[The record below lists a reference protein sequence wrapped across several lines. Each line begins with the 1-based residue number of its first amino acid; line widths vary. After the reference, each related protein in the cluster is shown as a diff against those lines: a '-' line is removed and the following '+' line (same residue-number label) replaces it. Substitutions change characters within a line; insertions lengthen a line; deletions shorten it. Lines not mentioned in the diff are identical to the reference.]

1 MSKKL
6 QFEIEVDD
14 NGTAKVRKFKRSVE
28 DTERSGKKF
37 GRSMGGLSRK
47 IAGFTLNAGAAAL
60 KVGALGAAVVVAAGA
75 FAAWKI
81 KQLASSFIATGSSM
95 DKLKISLDT
104 ITKGEGEAWFKKL
117 NEWALKM
124 PINTQKAIESFTM
137 MRAMGLQ
144 PTIKDMTTLVDT
156 TSALGGGGDKLLGI
170 ARALGQI
177 KTKGKVSAEEL
188 MQLAEQG
195 IPAYQILQEKLG
207 LTAKQ
212 VANIGNA
219 GISADAAVTALVEG
233 MEERFGGQSEKIQS
247 KWAGLTESMKSY
259 WTEFQRMVMESGVMQ
274 WLEENLAAIVA
285 WVDELYSSGK
295 MQEWA
300 LDVADVVIELAEDI
314 KELVLDTVGDW
325 DTFERKIEE
334 VFSKL
339 KRWVEEAT
347 PMLRTFFKL
356 AQTAAKAID
365 WVGGN
370 IGKSSLA
377 MDQMAAGSLPGRQT
391 YPSNQSGTGLGG
403 LPNTGLFMGHKG
415 EIVKNPAESEQERR
429 GGSTGGGGFHLTLAP
444 TFMTGDANAARAVAQ
459 DIKRELDMLNL
470 RLGTT

>member
-1 MSKKL
+1 MKKL

-14 NGTAKVRKFKRSVE
+14 NGTAKVRKFKRAVE
-28 DTERSGKKF
+28 DTKRSGTKF

-81 KQLASSFIATGSSM
+81 KQLASSFIETGSSM
-95 DKLKISLDT
+95 DKLKLSLET
-104 ITKGEGEAWFKKL
+104 ITKGRGEEWFKKL

-124 PINTQKAIESFTM
+124 PINTQKAIEAFTM

-144 PTIKDMTTLVDT
+144 PTIKDMTTIVDA
-156 TSALGGGGDKLLGI
+156 TSALGGSSEKLMGI

-188 MQLAEQG
+188 NQLAEQG
-195 IPAYQILQEKLG
+195 INAQEILREKLG
-207 LTAKQ
+207 LTAAE

-219 GISADAAVTALVEG
+219 GVDADKAVAALLAG
-233 MEERFGGQSEKIQS
+233 MEERFGGQSKKLNEM
-247 KWAGLTESMKSY
+247 WAGMVTSLKSY
-259 WTEFQRMVMESGVMQ
+259 WTEFQRLVMDSGVMEY
-274 WLEENLAAIVA
+274 LEENIRAVRD

-314 KELVLDTVGDW
+314 KEFVLDTVGDW
-325 DTFERKIEE
+325 DTFEAKIEE
-334 VFSKL
+334 VFSTL
-339 KRWVEEAT
+339 RNWINEAS
-347 PMLRTFFKL
+347 PMLRTFFRL
-356 AQTAAKAID
+356 AQNVAKAID

-377 MDQMAAGSLPGRQT
+377 MDQMAGGSLPGPET
-391 YPSNQSGTGLGG
+391 YQSGTGPAG
-403 LPNTGLFMGHKG
+403 LPSTGMFFGHKG

-429 GGSTGGGGFHLTLAP
+429 GGSAGGGLHITVAP

-459 DIKRELDMLNL
+459 DIKRELDMLNV
-470 RLGTT
+470 RLGAT

>member
-14 NGTAKVRKFKRSVE
+14 NGTAKVRKFKRAVDE
-28 DTERSGKKF
+28 TKRSGTKF

-81 KQLASSFIATGSSM
+81 KQLASSFIETGSSM
-95 DKLKISLDT
+95 DKLKLSLDT

-137 MRAMGLQ
+137 MRAMGLK
-144 PTIKDMTTLVDT
+144 PTIKDMTTLVDA
-156 TSALGGGGDKLLGI
+156 TSALGGGGDKLQGI

-188 MQLAEQG
+188 NQLAEQG
-195 IPAYQILQEKLG
+195 INAYGILREKLG
-207 LTAKQ
+207 LTAKE
-212 VANIGNA
+212 VANIGTA
-219 GISADAAVTALVEG
+219 GVSADKAIGALLEG
-233 MEERFGGQSEKIQS
+233 MEERYGGQSAALNEKWEGMVTS
-247 KWAGLTESMKSY
+247 LKSY
-259 WTEFQRMVMESGVMQ
+259 WTEFKRLVMDSGVMEY
-274 WLEENLAAIVA
+274 LEENIRAVRD
-285 WVDELYSSGK
+285 WVDELYKSGK

-300 LDVADVVIELAEDI
+300 QNVAESVINLGEDI
-314 KELVLDTVGDW
+314 YDFVLDTIEDW
-325 DTFERKIEE
+325 GSFESKIEE

-377 MDQMAAGSLPGRQT
+377 MDQMAGGSLPGPET
-391 YPSNQSGTGLGG
+391 YQSGTGPGG

-429 GGSTGGGGFHLTLAP
+429 GGGGGGFHLTLAP

-459 DIKRELDMLNL
+459 DIKRELGMLNI
-470 RLGTT
+470 RLGEA

>member
-14 NGTAKVRKFKRSVE
+14 NGTAKVRKFKRVVE
-28 DTERSGKKF
+28 DTERSGTKF
-37 GRSMGGLSRK
+37 GRSMGGISKKLSS
-47 IAGFTLNAGAAAL
+47 FTLNAGAAAL

-81 KQLASSFIATGSSM
+81 KQLASSFIETGSSM
-95 DKLKISLDT
+95 DKLKLSLDT

-124 PINTQKAIESFTM
+124 PINTKKAIESFTM
-137 MRAMGLQ
+137 MRAMGLK

-207 LTAKQ
+207 LTAAQ

-219 GISADAAVTALVEG
+219 GIDADKAVTALVEG

-247 KWAGLTESMKSY
+247 KWAGLTESLKSY
-259 WTEFQRMVMESGVMQ
+259 WVEFQRMVMESGVME
-274 WLEENLAAIVA
+274 WLEENLASIVA

-300 LDVADVVIELAEDI
+300 MDVADYIIELGEDI
-314 KELVLDTVGDW
+314 KEFVLNAVGDW
-325 DTFERKIEE
+325 GDFESKVREVMTNVQSWVNAAIPTLNTFWKII
-334 VFSKL
+334 KGIAWTL
-339 KRWVEEAT
+339 DK
-347 PMLRTFFKL
+347 
-356 AQTAAKAID
+356 
-365 WVGGN
+365 VGG
-370 IGKSSLA
+370 GLGTGAA
-377 MDQMAAGSLPGRQT
+377 MLVAGVENS
-391 YPSNQSGTGLGG
+391 PSMFDSHQSGTGPTG
-403 LPNTGLFMGHKG
+403 LSHTGLFMGHKG

-429 GGSTGGGGFHLTLAP
+429 GGSAGGGVTVNLSP
-444 TFMTGDANAARAVAQ
+444 TFMSGDANAARVVVQ
-459 DIKRELDMLNL
+459 EIKRELNMLNV
-470 RLGTT
+470 RLGEA